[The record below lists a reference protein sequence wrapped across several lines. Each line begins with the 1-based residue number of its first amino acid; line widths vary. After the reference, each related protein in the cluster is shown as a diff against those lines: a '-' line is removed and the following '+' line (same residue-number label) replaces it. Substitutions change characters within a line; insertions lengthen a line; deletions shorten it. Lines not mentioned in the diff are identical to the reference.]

1 MDNQLTTT
9 AEIHMQQPENST
21 SLNALMNMV
30 MAETPYLPEA
40 EVTVQVIDLI
50 EEDRNEVLAFLA
62 ERPVHTVC
70 LAGFIRDNG
79 LVSPHNRGTFY
90 GCRNSEGR
98 LEGVAL
104 IGHAT
109 LIDARTARAMQQFGV
124 VAQAFQRT
132 HMILGEKDKVAQFW
146 NYYADEGQEMRLAC
160 REFLFEVRSAMQ
172 VREKVEGLRLASIAD
187 LDTIA
192 PVQAAM
198 AEEESG
204 TNPLEID

>member
-1 MDNQLTTT
+1 MRQ
-9 AEIHMQQPENST
+9 IENSP
-21 SLNALMNMV
+21 SLNALMNVV

-40 EVTVQVIDLI
+40 DVTVDVIELTED
-50 EEDRNEVLAFLA
+50 DRNEVLAFLA

-109 LIDARTARAMQQFGV
+109 LIEARTARAMEEFGL
-124 VAQAFQRT
+124 VAQGYQRT
-132 HMILGEKDKVAQFW
+132 HMILGEKDKVEQFW

-160 REFLFEVRSAMQ
+160 RELLFEFRASA
-172 VREKVEGLRLASIAD
+172 GLD
-187 LDTIA
+187 
-192 PVQAAM
+192 
-198 AEEESG
+198 G
-204 TNPLEID
+204 